1 MPGQERAKKLIGGIY
16 SWAADKVYEPLVV
29 NGAFKVF
36 GGRLNELVREQGL
49 HAAAFAAGRPILD
62 LPVGTGTFTINA
74 ARATEGL
81 VVGCDIAE
89 GMVRQTVANA
99 AAERVTNLVG
109 VRADAHRLPFPD
121 GSFAAVLCTNGLQV
135 MPGLMQTLHE
145 LHRVL
150 TADGKLF
157 VSVVSMPISSSSEV
171 PTLVMSRPQL
181 RTSFEAAGLEV
192 VELRAERLATLIEA
206 RRAPR

>member
-1 MPGQERAKKLIGGIY
+1 MPERERAKKLIGGIS

-29 NGAFKVF
+29 NGAFKLF
-36 GGRLNELVREQGL
+36 GGRLNNLVREQGL
-49 HAAAFAAGRPILD
+49 QAAAFADGRPILD

-74 ARATEGL
+74 ARATSGL
-81 VVGCDIAE
+81 IVGCDIAE

-99 AAERVTNLVG
+99 AAERVTNLAG

-121 GSFAAVLCTNGLQV
+121 GAFAAVLCTNGLQV
-135 MPGLMQTLHE
+135 MPGLMQTLSE
-145 LHRVL
+145 LRRVL
-150 TADGKLF
+150 AADGKLY

-181 RTSFEAAGLEV
+181 RMSFEAAGFAV
-192 VELRAERLATLIEA
+192 ASMRKERLATLLEA
-206 RRAPR
+206 EPA